1 MVALNVSTV
10 IPILR
15 LLVQLLSTILNIL
28 MSHRTRCNLNREG
41 VYVRLPAGAYDT
53 VKGVGQHGQHNVL
66 IRLLLMIWR
75 YVGQDVATLLCLL
88 LSASLIYVQT
98 ILEYPPEWLR
108 RLDFVYYDIRFS
120 AMPLER
126 GESPH
131 KVVVLD
137 IDDASIQAEG
147 RWPWPRETLA
157 RLTASA
163 FDAGAIVLSYD
174 IVFSEPQANI
184 VDTVVGQLDNG
195 QVADELLAYR
205 DSFDGDQQLADAIS
219 MGDAVL
225 GYFTTRNASYQNN
238 ALPEPLISLSEEE
251 SNAFVS
257 YEEKGH
263 TSNLP
268 MFQAVAAR
276 SGFVT
281 AFPDSDGSV
290 RRSPLMVRFG
300 DQLYPSMALSSVLAY
315 LLMDEAPEVKIET
328 YGPLRAVR
336 AIKIAEHWV
345 NTDINMNVM
354 VPYRGGPFSFPYVS
368 ATALMNGDEEAQRTI
383 EGAIVLV
390 GTSAAGLYDLR
401 STPVSEVYPGV
412 EVHANLIDGMLMGEI
427 PYRPD
432 WEKGA
437 SFVGLLVFGLLFSF
451 IFPRVSPL
459 YLLILGI
466 ASLGL
471 SLGVNNYLWIYLGM
485 ELPIASQLILIL
497 GTMMIA
503 MAQGFLSEA
512 ATRQRIKEIF
522 DQYVPPQH
530 VNTMLQDPKSINLD
544 GESREM
550 TIFFMDIRDF
560 TSISETLDAARLK
573 KFLSR
578 VFTPVTQCIFD
589 HNGTIDKYVGD
600 MVMAFWGAPLQD
612 SQHREN
618 GVRAALEISR
628 IMQQLRAQLRDKG
641 YPEAYVG
648 IGINSGVVNV
658 GDMGSEI
665 RRAYTV
671 IGDPVNLASR
681 IESITKFYGIELLV
695 GEETYRPLAD
705 QFLWREV
712 DRIQAKGKEEAVA
725 IYTPLGEADE
735 VDTDVFAE
743 EEHYRRAREAYLA
756 RHWDEAETI
765 FQQLLQQRH
774 AVLFEIYLERIAH
787 YREHPPESDW
797 QGVYK
802 HLSK

>member
-1 MVALNVSTV
+1 MIIFDCEYVDKMSESGVKLYKTAVYFGFSNDCLYHFNLHPETTIVGVARQEMEL
-10 IPILR
+10 
-15 LLVQLLSTILNIL
+15 
-28 MSHRTRCNLNREG
+28 E
-41 VYVRLPAGAYDT
+41 AY
-53 VKGVGQHGQHNVL
+53 
-66 IRLLLMIWR
+66 
-75 YVGQDVATLLCLL
+75 
-88 LSASLIYVQT
+88 
-98 ILEYPPEWLR
+98 
-108 RLDFVYYDIRFS
+108 
-120 AMPLER
+120 
-126 GESPH
+126 
-131 KVVVLD
+131 
-137 IDDASIQAEG
+137 
-147 RWPWPRETLA
+147 
-157 RLTASA
+157 
-163 FDAGAIVLSYD
+163 
-174 IVFSEPQANI
+174 
-184 VDTVVGQLDNG
+184 
-195 QVADELLAYR
+195 
-205 DSFDGDQQLADAIS
+205 
-219 MGDAVL
+219 
-225 GYFTTRNASYQNN
+225 
-238 ALPEPLISLSEEE
+238 
-251 SNAFVS
+251 
-257 YEEKGH
+257 
-263 TSNLP
+263 
-268 MFQAVAAR
+268 
-276 SGFVT
+276 
-281 AFPDSDGSV
+281 
-290 RRSPLMVRFG
+290 
-300 DQLYPSMALSSVLAY
+300 
-315 LLMDEAPEVKIET
+315 IE
-328 YGPLRAVR
+328 
-336 AIKIAEHWV
+336 
-345 NTDINMNVM
+345 
-354 VPYRGGPFSFPYVS
+354 
-368 ATALMNGDEEAQRTI
+368 
-383 EGAIVLV
+383 
-390 GTSAAGLYDLR
+390 
-401 STPVSEVYPGV
+401 

-437 SFVGLLVFGLLFSF
+437 SFVGLLFFGLLFSF

-471 SLGVNNYLWIYLGM
+471 SLGVNNYLWIYQGM

-612 SQHREN
+612 DQHREN

-628 IMQQLRAQLRDKG
+628 LMQQLRAQLRDKG

-712 DRIQAKGKEEAVA
+712 DRIQVKGKEEAVA
-725 IYTPLGEADE
+725 IYTPLGEAVE
-735 VDTDVFAE
+735 VDADVFAE
-743 EEHYRRAREAYLA
+743 EELYRRAREAYLA
-756 RHWDEAETI
+756 RHWDEAEAI
-765 FQQLLQQRH
+765 FQQLLHKRH

-787 YREHPPESDW
+787 YREHAPESDW